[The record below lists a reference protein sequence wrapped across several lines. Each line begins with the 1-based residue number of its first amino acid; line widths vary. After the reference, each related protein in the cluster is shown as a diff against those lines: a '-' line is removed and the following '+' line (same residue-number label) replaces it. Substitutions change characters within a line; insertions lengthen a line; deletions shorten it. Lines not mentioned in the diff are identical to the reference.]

1 MTSLPIMKIGT
12 RASPLAM
19 AQTNE
24 AGRLL
29 SKAFPELAE
38 DGAIQTVVVSTT
50 GDQVQDRPL
59 AELGGKGLFSKE
71 LDRAMIDGDID
82 VAVHSLKDLETTFP
96 EGIVL
101 AAVMEREDVRDVLI
115 SATGKTLEQ
124 LPNGAVI
131 GTASLRRRSQL
142 MAMRPDFECVLI
154 RGNVQTRL
162 KKLAAGDVDAT
173 LLALAGLNRLGMADK
188 ATEILPTNMLLPAVA
203 QGAIGIT
210 CRTDDGRIQDYVSVL
225 NHKQTGICVAAE
237 RAMLKALDGSC
248 RTPIGGLATLNDDGS
263 LNLIGRIGH
272 PDGTG
277 LVECEQNGGWED
289 GIALGLEVGAELRSL
304 ADPELFQ

>member
-1 MTSLPIMKIGT
+1 MTSLPLMKIGT
-12 RASPLAM
+12 RASPLAR
-19 AQTNE
+19 AQTFE
-24 AGRLL
+24 AIRLL
-29 SKAFPELAE
+29 SMAFPELAE
-38 DGAIQTVVVSTT
+38 DGAIETVVLSTT
-50 GDQVQDRPL
+50 GDQVQDRLL

-96 EGIVL
+96 AGIVL

-115 SATGKTLEQ
+115 SATGKTLKY
-124 LPNGAVI
+124 LPKGAVI

-142 MAMRPDFECVLI
+142 MAMRPDFDCVLI

-188 ATEILPTNMLLPAVA
+188 ATEILPTDVLLPAVA

-210 CRTDDGRIQDYVSVL
+210 CRQGDLPIQDYVAVL
-225 NHKQTGICVAAE
+225 NHKQTGVCVAAE

-248 RTPIGGLATLNDDGS
+248 RTPIGGLATLNDDGV
-263 LNLIGRIGH
+263 LNLTGRIGH

-277 LVECEQNGGWED
+277 LVECQQSGGWQD
-289 GIALGLEVGAELRSL
+289 GLALGRQVGAELRSL
-304 ADPELFQ
+304 ADPKLFQ